1 MIRESGAEKIDLCRD
16 RRDHRIGLNCTPN
29 LDLERTL
36 SLTRRI
42 NITLLTLLLAA
53 CGTSPY
59 SSPKIETGEPSHE
72 EQDPTQLPQEPRQ
85 PPPQTATSANNALLA
100 RAEAARTEGDYN
112 RALAYLERAQRID
125 PDDAGVYL
133 ALARTHVDAGNAS
146 QARTVAERGLLYC
159 QDPGQCEA
167 LRQLAR

>member
-1 MIRESGAEKIDLCRD
+1 MIRESEAEKIDLCRD

-29 LDLERTL
+29 LDLECTL

-59 SSPKIETGEPSHE
+59 SSPTIETGERSHE
-72 EQDPTQLPQEPRQ
+72 EQDATLPQEPRQ

-100 RAEAARTEGDYN
+100 RAEAARAEGDYN

-133 ALARTHVDAGNAS
+133 ALARTHVEAGNAS
-146 QARTVAERGLLYC
+146 QARPVAARGLPHC